1 MSTTIN
7 TFEVPTLDKV
17 SEKNKGILEQMNA
30 KLGFIPNIYATYAL
44 SDNALERY
52 TAFANGKTSLNNK
65 EKEIVNLVVSQENG
79 CTYCLAAHTA
89 IGKMNGFTDEQI
101 ISIRKGDASFNPKY
115 SALVNAT
122 KDIIE
127 NKGKVDESSISEFFD
142 AGYTQENL
150 VDLIVG
156 IGEKTIT
163 NLLHNVTGIPID
175 FPEAEK
181 I

>member
-1 MSTTIN
+1 MSTTTN

-17 SEKNKGILEQMNA
+17 SEKNKSILSQMNE

-44 SDNALERY
+44 SENALERY
-52 TAFANGKTSLNNK
+52 TTFANGKTSLNNK
-65 EKEIVNLVVSQENG
+65 EKEVVNLVVSQANG

-101 ISIRKGDASFNPKY
+101 ISIRKGDASFNPKFN
-115 SALVNAT
+115 ALVKAT

-127 NKGKVDESSISEFFD
+127 NRGKVDESSISGFFE

-150 VDLIVG
+150 VDLVVG

-163 NLLHNVTGIPID
+163 NFLHNITDIPID